1 VSTQTAR
8 AGGERSLLVRA
19 AYFLLVGWW
28 LTGLWLSVAWLLV
41 VSVLLLP
48 VGIKTVNRVP
58 FVLTLKDRRAN
69 LDVVDEDG
77 IVVGSTAEQY
87 SLPVRA
93 AYFLLVGW
101 WASGVWTGVAYGFAA
116 TIVGLP
122 LAVWMF
128 DRLPFVVSL
137 YRY

>member
-77 IVVGSTAEQY
+77 TVVGSTAERY
-87 SLPVRA
+87 PLPVRA